1 MKFFL
6 ILLLLILISS
16 CSFDNKTGI
25 WQNSDEINSSKED
38 RFKGFETLY
47 TKTKSFDSIIQPE
60 NDLEIILDPVQLNLK
75 WTDEYY
81 RNSNNLENFNFKNL
95 NESIFKSRKLSKHK
109 IKDRVLYNN
118 QKIIATDD
126 KGNIIVYSIE
136 DQEIVLKYNFY
147 KKKLKK
153 IKKNLNIITEGNI
166 VYVSDNFGY
175 LYALDYV
182 SRKLLWAKNYKV
194 PFRSNLKIKDKKI
207 LIADINNSLYLIN
220 KENGEKLKVIPTEE
234 TIVKNDFINSLA
246 FTRDSFFYLNT
257 YGSLYSISDK
267 GKIEWFIN
275 LNQSLD
281 VSSTNLFFSNPIIL
295 HQDKL
300 IISTDLYLYILD
312 RKNGSMLSKV
322 AITSLIKPVASG
334 ENLFLIT
341 KNNLLVC
348 INLNTN
354 KITYSIDINQNIA
367 DFLDTK
373 KKSINIKSL
382 AIINNDLF
390 LFLDN
395 SYLVKFSSTG
405 KIKNINKFSSKL
417 SSFPIFINESIIYLN
432 NKNNLIIVN

>member
-1 MKFFL
+1 MKIFL
-6 ILLLLILISS
+6 TSILLIILSS

-25 WQNSDEINSSKED
+25 WQNRDEINSKKED

-47 TKTKSFDSIIQPE
+47 TETKSFDSIIEPG
-60 NDLEIILDPVQLNLK
+60 NNLEIILDPIQLNLK

-81 RNSNNLENFNFKNL
+81 KNSNNLDNFNYKGL
-95 NESIFKSRKLSKHK
+95 NESIFKSRKLSRYKTK
-109 IKDRVLYNN
+109 GRVLYDN
-118 QKIIATDD
+118 QKVIVTDD

-136 DQEIVLKYNFY
+136 DQTIILKYNFY
-147 KKKLKK
+147 KKKFKK
-153 IKKNLNIITEGNI
+153 IKKILNIIIEDNI
-166 VYVSDNFGY
+166 IYVGDNFGY

-182 SRKLLWAKNYKV
+182 NRKLLWAKNYKV

-234 TIVKNDFINSLA
+234 TIVKNNFINSLVSSK
-246 FTRDSFFYLNT
+246 DSFFYLNT
-257 YGSLYSISDK
+257 YGSLYSISNK
-267 GKIEWFIN
+267 GEIKWFIN
-275 LNQSLD
+275 LNQALEIT
-281 VSSTNLFFSNPIIL
+281 STNLFYSNPIIL

-300 IISTDLYLYILD
+300 IVSTDLYLYIVD
-312 RKNGSMLSKV
+312 SNNGSIFSKV
-322 AITSLIKPVASG
+322 AITSLLKPVASG

-341 KNNLLVC
+341 KDNLLVC

-354 KITYSIDINQNIA
+354 KITYSIDISQNIA
-367 DFLDTK
+367 NFLDTK

-395 SYLVKFSSTG
+395 SYLVRFSSVG
-405 KIKNINKFSSKL
+405 KIKNINKLSYKL
-417 SSFPIFINESIIYLN
+417 HSFPIFVNESILYLN
-432 NKNNLIIVN
+432 NKNKLIIIN

>member
-47 TKTKSFDSIIQPE
+47 TETKSFESIIQPE
-60 NDLEIILDPVQLNLK
+60 NDLEIILDPVQSNLK

-95 NESIFKSRKLSKHK
+95 NESIFKSRKLSRHK

-118 QKIIATDD
+118 QKVIATDD

-153 IKKNLNIITEGNI
+153 IKKNLNIIIEGNI

-312 RKNGSMLSKV
+312 RKNGSLLSKI

-390 LFLDN
+390 LFLNN

-417 SSFPIFINESIIYLN
+417 NSFPIFINESIIYLN